1 VAQFALWSSFS
12 NDDDPMGLSW
22 TELRFFYDR
31 GTGLVRRGLASLR
44 TRGMRASWERVL
56 RQFHTVPMEQRPAL
70 YLPESEP
77 FAPFAVPHSD
87 RPVASIVIP
96 VYNQF
101 AHTLACLRAIAAHPP
116 SVAIEI
122 IVSDDGSSDETGPA
136 LALVEGLHYH
146 RRAQNGGFIA
156 ACNDGA
162 ARARGEF
169 VVFLN
174 NDTIPQPGWLD
185 TLLATFDSD
194 ADIGLVGAQLVYP
207 DGRLQEAGGIVFSD
221 GSAHN
226 YGRFQSPNDPRYGH
240 VRDADYCS
248 GAALAIRRTSFDQV
262 GGFDSRYAPA
272 YFEDTD
278 LGFAVRAA
286 GWRVVYQPHSCV
298 VHMEGVTAGVDET
311 KGVKAYQVRNRHVF
325 AEKWRDALQRQP
337 SPQTLPHL
345 AADAR
350 TQRRIL
356 IVDGATPLPD
366 RDSASLRLAN
376 LMRLLGEEQ
385 AHVVFYPADGNHAG
399 DATRRLQ
406 QLGVETWYAPFATTP
421 AQWMR
426 QHGGTFDTV
435 MVCRHYVLHEWLPL
449 VRKFAPQA
457 KLVFD
462 TVDLH
467 YLRERRGA
475 ELADDA
481 ALKRASDRT
490 RTLELDMIARSDAT
504 LVVSE
509 VERTLLAQDAPGARV
524 EIVSNLHQ
532 LRGHGLPFAQRHDL
546 VFVGGFRHPPNVDAV
561 QWFVT
566 EIFPLVRARL
576 PDVRF
581 HCIGSDAPAQIAAL
595 SAHPGVNVHGHVPD
609 IDPYMDGAR
618 IAIAPLRYGAGVKGK
633 VNLSMAHGQPVV
645 ATACAVEGMHLRDGE
660 DVLVGNDAASF
671 ADAVVRL
678 YTDATLWERLSRNG
692 IANVERHF
700 SLDAA
705 RDVVRRVLLDRR

>member
-1 VAQFALWSSFS
+1 
-12 NDDDPMGLSW
+12 MGLSW
-22 TELRFFYDR
+22 TELRFFYNR
-31 GTGLVRRGLASLR
+31 GTGLFRRGLASLR
-44 TRGMRASWERVL
+44 TRGVRASWERVL
-56 RQFHTVPMEQRPAL
+56 RQLRTVPIEQRPAL
-70 YLPESEP
+70 YLPQPEP

-87 RPVASIVIP
+87 APVASIVIP

-116 SVAIEI
+116 AVAIEV
-122 IVSDDGSSDETGPA
+122 IVSDDGSSDETASA
-136 LALVEGLHYH
+136 LAQVDGVHYH
-146 RRAQNGGFIA
+146 RRARNGGFIA

-162 ARARGEF
+162 AQARGEF
-169 VVFLN
+169 LVFLN

-185 TLLATFDSD
+185 TLLATFDIAPD
-194 ADIGLVGAQLVYP
+194 VGLAGAQLVYP

-226 YGRFQSPNDPRYGH
+226 YGRFESPNDPRYGY

-248 GAALAIRRTSFDQV
+248 GAALAIRRSLFDRI
-262 GGFDSRYAPA
+262 GGFDTRYAPA

-278 LGFAVRAA
+278 LGFAVREA
-286 GWRVVYQPHSCV
+286 GLRVVYQPHSCV
-298 VHMEGVTAGVDET
+298 VHMEGVTAGVDVGT
-311 KGVKAYQVRNRHVF
+311 GVKAYQVRNRHVF
-325 AEKWRDALQRQP
+325 AEKWREALTRQP
-337 SPQTLPHL
+337 PPQTLAHL

-350 TQRRIL
+350 AQRRVL
-356 IVDGATPLPD
+356 IVDSATPLPD
-366 RDSASLRLAN
+366 RDSASLRLVN
-376 LMRLLGEEQ
+376 LMRLLREEG
-385 AHVVFYPADGNHAG
+385 AHVVFHPADGNHAG
-399 DATRRLQ
+399 DATRRVQ
-406 QLGVETWYAPFATTP
+406 QLGVEAWYAPFATTP

-426 QHGGTFDTV
+426 QHGGTFDTI
-435 MVCRHYVLHEWLPL
+435 MVCRHYVMHEWLAL
-449 VRKFAPQA
+449 VRQFAPQA
-457 KLVFD
+457 RLVFD

-481 ALKRASDRT
+481 ALRRASDRT
-490 RTLELDMIARSDAT
+490 RALELDMIARSDAT

-532 LRGHGLPFAQRHDL
+532 LRGHGLPLAHRHDL

-566 EIFPLVRARL
+566 DVFPLVRARL
-576 PDVRF
+576 PEVRLN
-581 HCIGSDAPAQIAAL
+581 CIGGDVPAEIAAL
-595 SAHPGVNVHGHVPD
+595 ASNPGVLVHGHVPD

-645 ATACAVEGMHLRDGE
+645 ATASAVEGMHLRDGE
-660 DVLVGNDAASF
+660 DVLVGNDPQAF

-678 YTDATLWERLSRNG
+678 YTDAALWERLSRNG